1 MSESNGVFIATR
13 PRGLSHE
20 RGGGDRSPSPPRGSW
35 SGAILSALMADPLY
49 GMHGRIVAR
58 PGHGDEL
65 AAILLEAAAGLR
77 ANPDCLLYVV
87 SRAADDPD
95 SVWVAEAWTDRAA
108 HAASLE
114 DPGARELIARARPII
129 ASFADRAELRP
140 EGGKGLPAHS
150 S

>member
-1 MSESNGVFIATR
+1 
-13 PRGLSHE
+13 
-20 RGGGDRSPSPPRGSW
+20 
-35 SGAILSALMADPLY
+35 MAAPLY

-65 AAILLEAAAGLR
+65 AAILLEAAAGLG
-77 ANPDCLLYVV
+77 ANPECLLYVV

-95 SVWVAEAWTDRAA
+95 SVCVTEAWTGRDA
-108 HAASLE
+108 HGASLE
-114 DPGARELIARARPII
+114 DPGARDLIARARPII
-129 ASFADRAELRP
+129 ASFEDRTELRP

>member
-1 MSESNGVFIATR
+1 MTE
-13 PRGLSHE
+13 
-20 RGGGDRSPSPPRGSW
+20 
-35 SGAILSALMADPLY
+35 PLY

-65 AAILLEAAAGLR
+65 ASILLEAAAGLE
-77 ANPDCLLYVV
+77 ANPGCLLYVV
-87 SRAADDPD
+87 SRSADDPD
-95 SVWVAEAWTDRAA
+95 SVWVTEAWTDRAA

-114 DPGARELIARARPII
+114 DKGARALISRARPII

-140 EGGKGLPAHS
+140 EGGKGLPAQS